1 MENMR
6 RGAICCL
13 QMLNKL
19 NKRISIDVFL
29 EKWTNDENLIV
40 RFINFQYR
48 KEKLDDGNSTI
59 WQYLLMDERQ
69 EPYPD
74 TCLGY
79 VFDSVHVFANW
90 HYKKVYLTMPDSGV
104 LRVLNR
110 LELFGSDEWKSVIS
124 ELEKDSDA
132 QKYVRECIHQKSK
145 LRQYIVMPIYFFL
158 LDYFLGKKEW
168 KDIPDDLLFLQ
179 KKYKDEYRIAAC
191 LVGLRLGFDSI
202 HELYYDYVKKKQ

>member
-1 MENMR
+1 MLR
-6 RGAICCL
+6 R
-13 QMLNKL
+13 Q
-19 NKRISIDVFL
+19 
-29 EKWTNDENLIV
+29 
-40 RFINFQYR
+40 
-48 KEKLDDGNSTI
+48 EKLDDGNSTI
-59 WQYLLMDERQ
+59 WQYLLMYERH

-79 VFDSVHVFANW
+79 FFDSVHVFANW